1 MYKLLDNK
9 IVYIVDGTEKGVLE
23 FRINGNQAD
32 IYHTYVDDDLRGQG
46 IASRLVEMVFDY
58 FDKNNYEV
66 KCYCSY
72 ARNWALKHKK
82 KIL

>member
-9 IVYIVDGTEKGVLE
+9 FVYMVGDTEKGVLE
-23 FRINGNQAD
+23 FRIEGDQVD
-32 IYHTYVDDDLRGQG
+32 IYHTYVDDDLRGKG
-46 IASRLVEMVFDY
+46 IASKLVEMAFDY

-66 KCYCSY
+66 KCSCSY
-72 ARNWALKHKK
+72 ARNWALKHGK

>member
-66 KCYCSY
+66 KCSCSY
-72 ARNWALKHKK
+72 ARNWALKHGKK
-82 KIL
+82 FL

>member
-9 IVYIVDGTEKGVLE
+9 IAYMIDNTEKGVLE

-66 KCYCSY
+66 KCSCSY
-72 ARNWALKHKK
+72 ARNWALKHGK

>member
-9 IVYIVDGTEKGVLE
+9 IAYIVDGTEKGVLE

-32 IYHTYVDDDLRGQG
+32 IYHTYVDDDLRAQG

-66 KCYCSY
+66 KCSCSY
-72 ARNWALKHKK
+72 ARNWALKHGK

>member
-9 IVYIVDGTEKGVLE
+9 IVYMIDNTEKGVLE

-66 KCYCSY
+66 KCSCSY
-72 ARNWALKHKK
+72 ARNWALKHGK

>member
-9 IVYIVDGTEKGVLE
+9 IVYMIDNTEKGVLE
-23 FRINGNQAD
+23 FRINGKEVD
-32 IYHTYVDDDLRGQG
+32 IYHTYVDDDLRGKG
-46 IASRLVEMVFDY
+46 IASKLVEMAFDY

-66 KCYCSY
+66 KCSCSY
-72 ARNWALKHKK
+72 ARNWALKHGK